1 MSDHPVPV
9 TLTFKNFKSVYME
22 LLIWKG
28 VVQFRFR
35 NKKYIEIFNKS
46 GKHFIFV
53 SKGIDIRVKH
63 NKNIEALYGVM
74 QKWRHHKISFF
85 WLPPTPPPPP
95 SLPLFATSISNPFS
109 PCHRPKS
116 VISRKTTHGSVF

>member
-9 TLTFKNFKSVYME
+9 TLTFKNLKSVYME

-116 VISRKTTHGSVF
+116 VISR